1 MALPEPGSKD
11 PKMGW
16 RHKKADTA
24 ESNDRRTAAL
34 LPPRPNP
41 GLSAQSPL
49 FKNSNVELA
58 LPPLRTIKLSYRQL
72 GFFQGRKVWESS
84 LSFSYFH

>member
-1 MALPEPGSKD
+1 
-11 PKMGW
+11 MGW
-16 RHKKADTA
+16 RHKKAETA
-24 ESNDRRTAAL
+24 ESKDLRNAAL

-41 GLSAQSPL
+41 GLSAESQP
-49 FKNSNVELA
+49 FKDASVELA
-58 LPPLRTIKLSYRQL
+58 LPPLRTIKLSYRRL